1 VNQLVY
7 KNESFK
13 IVGLCMEV
21 HKLLGR
27 GFSENV
33 YKDAMEYEFKNSNI
47 PYQREKEYT
56 INYKNITLPHKFY
69 ADFVVYDKIII
80 EVKCGK
86 NMIDEHVKQ
95 TLNYLA
101 VSKCPLGIIVNFG
114 EDSLKYKRL
123 VL

>member
-1 VNQLVY
+1 MNQLIF

-21 HKLLGR
+21 HKFLGR
-27 GFSENV
+27 GFAENV
-33 YKDAMEYEFKNSNI
+33 YKDAMEYEFKNSGI
-47 PYQREKEYT
+47 SYQREKEYI
-56 INYKNITLPHKFY
+56 INYKNIILPHKFY
-69 ADFVVYDKIII
+69 ADFVVYDKIIV
-80 EVKCGK
+80 EVKCGM
-86 NMIDEHVKQ
+86 NIIDEYIKQ

-101 VSKCPLGIIVNFG
+101 VSKCLLGIIVNFG